1 MVLITS
7 AAYVSP
13 ALVSEFGKL
22 PPAMLPVQNKRL
34 YMHQLKL
41 VPSDEHVVLSLPAD
55 YELEEGD
62 RVVLQ
67 EKQVE
72 VVYVPI
78 GLSLGQSVVYALNMV
93 CRYEEPLFIL
103 HGDTLF
109 GSLDFALDTCTVADV
124 EDDYAWAETMNGS
137 GEIFSGFFSFSS
149 QQSLVKS
156 ITHCHYHFINGVE
169 MYGLEHPMKRVKNT
183 TWKDFGLVNTYY
195 RSISKL
201 TTERVFNSLIATPF
215 SLTKRSSDKKKM
227 AAEANWLSSL
237 PVDMKHYAPTV
248 WNTGEEGEEGFYQME
263 YYYLSSLANLYV
275 FAKNPT
281 YVWKDILKACNAYL
295 CDEANFQPIDKGLVA
310 EQNKALVT
318 KKTLN
323 RLEQY
328 ALQSGVDLDLA
339 WTVNGTSVP
348 SLREIYQRTSALID
362 MGNQLYVTLMH
373 GDFCFSNILY
383 DFKSKGIKVID
394 PRGIT
399 PDGELSVYG
408 DLRYDVAK
416 LAHSVLGLYD
426 FIVGGRFYYE
436 ESAPYCVHFRLYTNE
451 TVRNVQDLFE
461 GMTFA
466 GYTLGQLSIKPMVI
480 QLFLSMLPLHH
491 DNPLRQKAFLANAL
505 RLYLQLDNH
514 E

>member
-22 PPAMLPVQNKRL
+22 PPAMLPVQNRRL
-34 YMHQLKL
+34 YRHQLEIF
-41 VPSDEHVVLSLPAD
+41 PSGEHVVISLPDD

-62 RVVLQ
+62 RVAL
-67 EKQVE
+67 ENLGVE
-72 VVYVPI
+72 VVKVPV

-93 CRYEEPLFIL
+93 CRYDEPLYIL

-109 GSLDFALDTCTVADV
+109 GSLDFVPDSCTVADV

-149 QQSLVKS
+149 QQSLVRC
-156 ITHCHYHFINGVE
+156 ITRCHYHFINGVE
-169 MYGLEHPMKRVKNT
+169 NYGVEHTMSRIKNT

-195 RSISKL
+195 RSISKM
-201 TTERVFNSLIATPF
+201 TTERVFNSLEATPY
-215 SLTKRSSDKKKM
+215 SLTKRSSDKKKIL
-227 AAEANWLSSL
+227 AEANWLKSL

-248 WNTGEEGEEGFYQME
+248 WNVGEEEEEGFYQIE

-275 FAKNPT
+275 FAKNPP
-281 YVWKDILKACNAYL
+281 YVWSDILKACNAYL
-295 CDEANFQPIDKGLVA
+295 CDEVKYLPADKGQVA
-310 EQNKALVT
+310 IQNKTLIT
-318 KKTLN
+318 KKTMT
-323 RLEQY
+323 RLKQY
-328 ALQSGVDLDLA
+328 ALQSGVDLDRE
-339 WTVNGTSVP
+339 WTLNGAPVP
-348 SLREIYQRTSALID
+348 SLREICQRTSEMID
-362 MGNQLYVTLMH
+362 ADEMDFVTLMH

-394 PRGIT
+394 PRGLT
-399 PDGELSVYG
+399 PDGEQCIYG

-416 LAHSVLGLYD
+416 LTHSVMGLYD
-426 FIVGGRFYYE
+426 FIIGGRFSYE
-436 ESAPYCVHFRLYTNE
+436 ENGEYHITFHVFENQ
-451 TVRNVQDLFE
+451 TVRDVQRIFRE
-461 GMTFA
+461 MTFG
-466 GYTLGQLSIKPMVI
+466 GYTLRELSADPIVI
-480 QLFLSMLPLHH
+480 HLFLSMLPLHH

-505 RLYLQLDNH
+505 RLYLELENH